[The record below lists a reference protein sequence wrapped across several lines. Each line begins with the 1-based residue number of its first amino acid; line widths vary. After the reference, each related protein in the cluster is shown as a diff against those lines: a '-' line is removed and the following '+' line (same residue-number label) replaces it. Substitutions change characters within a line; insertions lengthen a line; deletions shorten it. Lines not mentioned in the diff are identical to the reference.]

1 MIVFFSVFL
10 FVFFYLLLDP
20 EIVRI
25 LNESIAATTEA
36 DEEAFN
42 RIPSASENPKK
53 KVVSPVK
60 FGDGR

>member
-1 MIVFFSVFL
+1 MFFFRYFYL
-10 FVFFYLLLDP
+10 FFFYLLLDP

-25 LNESIAATTEA
+25 LNESIAATAEA

-42 RIPSASENPKK
+42 RIPSAYENPKK